1 MAFTITTFNFAKRA
15 NSTKQPTGQSGT
27 DWSVVLKEKTSY
39 DQPVFLLTSNS
50 QPEFNYLQWG
60 SWYYFITGISYV
72 RNDLYEVSCD
82 LDVLATYKA
91 EIGETSAFVL
101 YDTAANTEI
110 VDNRLSMKSSITTQ
124 VSITESEIF
133 DGNTSVVVGITGKG
147 DTGLIVMSVSTARQ
161 LMRSID
167 RWMDEAEAIPWPEY
181 DEPDPDPDDSGEDGS
196 DDPPSWY
203 SEDDGTGPG
212 YYG

>member
-15 NSTKQPTGQSGT
+15 NSTKQPTGLSGT

-60 SWYYFITGISYV
+60 SWYYFVTGISYV

-91 EIGETSAFVL
+91 QIGATTAFVK
-101 YDTAANTEI
+101 YDTTPNTEI
-110 VDNRLSMKSSITTQ
+110 PDGRLSNKTSTTYAVAFSPGSFNMFEASQ
-124 VSITESEIF
+124 CI
-133 DGNTSVVVGITGKG
+133 VVGIVGQDSTNHWA
-147 DTGLIVMSVSTARQ
+147 MSAADANA
-161 LMRSID
+161 LLDGID
-167 RWMDEAEAIPWPEY
+167 NWMDNISLKWPEY
-181 DEPDPDPDDSGEDGS
+181 DEPDREPDDSEEPGS
-196 DDPPSWY
+196 N
-203 SEDDGTGPG
+203 SEDPGHGPG
-212 YYG
+212 TIYG